1 MSDCF
6 AKLIIGITGL
16 LIGSAELADGT
27 RKRKTLS
34 VAFGLVTALASIA
47 LLCVC
52 AYNWLTGEDTE
63 LDDEEADADGDE
75 AEESAEEVPA
85 AAEAV
90 KTAAEAVKTAA
101 EAVKAAADTKAEE
114 AAPAQEDAE

>member
-1 MSDCF
+1 MSDCLG
-6 AKLIIGITGL
+6 KLIVGVTGL
-16 LIGSAELADGT
+16 LLGSAELADGT

-34 VAFGLVTALASIA
+34 VALGLLTALASIA

-52 AYNWLTGEDTE
+52 AYNWLTGEENEID
-63 LDDEEADADGDE
+63 DADEEADE
-75 AEESAEEVPA
+75 AEADENGEVPA

-101 EAVKAAADTKAEE
+101 EAVKAAADTKADE
-114 AAPAQEDAE
+114 AAPAQEEAE